1 MQLLPQSQAYRTLSD
16 RLVTVSSLQ
25 MHIGFS
31 ESRQNYHIDKS
42 DVSQQNSNNDYN
54 NTDNNNN
61 KNNNNVNNNNNSNI
75 NNDNMNN
82 NINKN
87 KNKNNVSHL
96 ITSSSQHDRVEL
108 DNLYTDLLAKF
119 QLVQERHVTFRLSLI
134 TQKKI
139 NKANSG
145 IHLKLGS
152 GINVIPDDGMDSGSA
167 GSIFAKE
174 V

>member
-31 ESRQNYHIDKS
+31 ESRQNYHINQT
-42 DVSQQNSNNDYN
+42 DVSQKNNNNDYN
-54 NTDNNNN
+54 DNDN
-61 KNNNNVNNNNNSNI
+61 
-75 NNDNMNN
+75 NMNN
-82 NINKN
+82 NNKN

-145 IHLKLGS
+145 DRKS
-152 GINVIPDDGMDSGSA
+152 V
-167 GSIFAKE
+167 

>member
-1 MQLLPQSQAYRTLSD
+1 MPQSQAYRTLSD

-31 ESRQNYHIDKS
+31 ESRQNYHINKS
-42 DVSQQNSNNDYN
+42 DVSQKNNNS
-54 NTDNNNN
+54 NTDN
-61 KNNNNVNNNNNSNI
+61 KNINNNVNNDDNNNNNSNNN
-75 NNDNMNN
+75 NNDN
-82 NINKN
+82 
-87 KNKNNVSHL
+87 NNVSHL
-96 ITSSSQHDRVEL
+96 INSSSQHDRVEL
-108 DNLYTDLLAKF
+108 DNLYIDLIAKF

-152 GINVIPDDGMDSGSA
+152 GINVIPDDGMDSGPA